1 MPRAL
6 EMGTKLIVSPTSRLY
21 FDRPQGDASR
31 NASQEEMR
39 QRVGLPVYPPLSLRE
54 GVEWDPIE
62 DTPDLVSD
70 GQVAGMEA
78 AIWCETITD
87 RGELEFLLLPRL
99 GGLAEKAWGVPGAT
113 GWGDYADRLGAQA
126 ALWNSRGWNWYEA
139 DSVEWSEP
147 LRDAGE
153 EH

>member
-1 MPRAL
+1 
-6 EMGTKLIVSPTSRLY
+6 
-21 FDRPQGDASR
+21 
-31 NASQEEMR
+31 MR

-126 ALWNSRGWNWYEA
+126 PLWNSRGWNWYEA